1 MSKTA
6 RVYEFVVS
14 PLMRLL
20 IYISL
25 ALLTTLLGEI
35 QDITSEV
42 AATYTWWDWL
52 KILLVV
58 IIPPLIVI
66 RAFVD
71 SSLSRNDNELFS
83 LPEPVSKKIAPKKV
97 STKKPTKK

>member
-1 MSKTA
+1 MSKITK
-6 RVYEFVVS
+6 VHKFIVS
-14 PLMRLL
+14 PIMRLL
-20 IYISL
+20 VYISL

-42 AATYTWWDWL
+42 ASTYTLWDWF
-52 KILLVV
+52 KIFLVV
-58 IIPPLIVI
+58 IIPPFIVL

-83 LPEPVSKKIAPKKV
+83 LPEPVAKKTAPKK
-97 STKKPTKK
+97 TK